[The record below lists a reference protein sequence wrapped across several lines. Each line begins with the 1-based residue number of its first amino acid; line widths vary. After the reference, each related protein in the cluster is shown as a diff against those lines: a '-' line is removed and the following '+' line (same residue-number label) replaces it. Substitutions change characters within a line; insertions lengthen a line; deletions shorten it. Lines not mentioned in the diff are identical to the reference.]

1 MSYLGPIILLI
12 VALAACVFGALPIAA
27 IVKGSKI

>member
-1 MSYLGPIILLI
+1 MSYLGPVILLI
-12 VALAACVFGALPIAA
+12 VALAACVLGALLVAA